1 MASQPLPRNG
11 DTADS
16 ASRPLGPSDAGP
28 ALVLVDLS
36 RRPGASPARSRFS
49 SSFRLL
55 SRALVPALILG
66 VWQAS
71 SDLGVVAPET
81 LPSPTEIIS
90 AYAELIRTGELQSAI
105 PTSLARALT
114 GLALGAA
121 TGLLLGLFAG
131 LWRVGEELFDAPL
144 QMLRTIPFIA
154 MIPLFIIWFGIGEQ
168 AKIALIF
175 GATIF
180 PVYLN
185 TYAGVR
191 GVDQKL
197 IEAARVFGLSHRL
210 IATRVIIPTA
220 LPSILVG
227 LRYAAGVSLLALV
240 AAEQINARSG
250 IGFILINANQNQR
263 TDVIIAGII
272 VYALLGIVIDLV
284 MRVVERLALPW
295 RPSLVL
301 A

>member
-1 MASQPLPRNG
+1 MTVQQPAPSFLASGAGQPPRG
-11 DTADS
+11 VKLD
-16 ASRPLGPSDAGP
+16 
-28 ALVLVDLS
+28 LVDLS
-36 RRPGASPARSRFS
+36 PRAGQTLARSRFS
-49 SSFRLL
+49 TSARFA
-55 SRALVPALILG
+55 SRALVPALLLA

-71 SDLGVVAPET
+71 SNFGLVAPEV
-81 LPSPTEIIS
+81 LPSPAEIIA
-90 AYAELIRTGELQSAI
+90 AYAELIRTGELQAAI
-105 PTSLARALT
+105 PASLARALT
-114 GLALGAA
+114 GLALGASV
-121 TGLLLGLFAG
+121 GLVLGLFAG

-185 TYAGVR
+185 TYSGVR

-197 IEAARVFGLSHRL
+197 IEAAQVFGLSHGR

-227 LRYAAGVSLLALV
+227 LRFAAGVSLLALV

-263 TDVIIAGII
+263 TDIIIAGII
-272 VYALLGIVIDLV
+272 VYALLGIAIDLV